1 MTLIKYACRLITQLK
16 GGLNMLKM
24 IMKKVVAAAFVL
36 VVMTIPG
43 AAQDQNQSDSQ
54 TPTPD
59 AKAVLK
65 QVAETYKNLRSYHF
79 EGRYTLEQVIES
91 IGLKDEMKREEL
103 FVNAAIKPDR
113 SRIESKNT
121 HISVTS
127 ISDGK
132 MKWLYAPG
140 PNEYTKTG
148 EGPVRLVTDGPVKNS
163 APMAHLAIA
172 TN

>member
-1 MTLIKYACRLITQLK
+1 MF
-16 GGLNMLKM
+16 KM
-24 IMKKVVAAAFVL
+24 GMKNVVAV
-36 VVMTIPG
+36 TIIVAVTAISG
-43 AAQDQNQSDSQ
+43 AAQDPDRANSQ
-54 TPTPD
+54 TTATD
-59 AKAVLK
+59 AKAILK

-127 ISDGK
+127 VSNGK
-132 MKWLYAPG
+132 TKWVYAPG
-140 PNEYTKTG
+140 PNEYTKTE
-148 EGPVRLVTDGPVKNS
+148 EGPVRLVTGGPVKDS
-163 APMAHLAIA
+163 APMAHLASA
-172 TN
+172 RPLKK